1 MYKKYI
7 TVALFLFSTHAF
19 AEDGFEEIV
28 VTGLRNDVSLQ
39 DAPSSVTVF
48 TRDEIKDASITRN
61 SDYLSLTTGVNLVQG
76 ATLYDSQVSIRGL
89 YNARLTESN
98 YALIVDGILIP
109 NPGALNRELIDVAQI
124 EVIKGAQSALYGRN
138 AIAGAIIINTVKPS
152 GGDFAGSTR
161 MSYGNNNAAAL
172 HQTINIPIS
181 DDFGLKVSFGGTRTD
196 GFYHN
201 AYSDQQSIDDSS
213 ERDYSI
219 RFYGQ
224 ATDAV
229 TIDVKVGGS
238 SADSGAVNFNS
249 FQQGYSPANGANPV
263 VTTDINNVNIRY
275 LNNVNNRN
283 EVDNLN
289 ISAKLIHDYGDDNSL
304 TVLLSRNEQETTLF
318 GDGTNAQA
326 TYAAAGAA
334 FGQASM
340 SMDFINGVATVLGMN
355 DSRFSSEANPTLA
368 AAMFLNT
375 PANAAEANTI
385 LRAAFAVGVPAMN
398 IPGQPNY
405 AQCLTSSLSA
415 TANNPATAPYNYT
428 NNFPTYGPTTCDGYQ
443 YQERNQSDS
452 NFELRYSSN
461 PKQTVAWVAG
471 FSLHRITT
479 EAIASIGEDRGLP
492 IIQNE
497 LNATSTN
504 SPTTVLYSDDIENNV
519 AAVFGSLNVN
529 ITESFNITFDGRY
542 DRETKTVKNNVPNTS
557 NPHPDALNNPN
568 FNPISAC
575 DPANTELL
583 VPTTHCG
590 VRYLNILYNFN
601 GGNPV
606 ADVKNTYS
614 QFQPKLAL
622 SYRPEDTGLNLYASY
637 GLGFR
642 SGGFNFTGLEQT
654 INFYYCPNGL
664 RAPDALQ
671 PCNAIFGPN
680 PAMMSEIVAFE
691 SEDASKY
698 QLQVFNVRDEY
709 KKETSDSFEAGL
721 KAVLDDGNTVLDF
734 AMYNNE
740 IKNLQTF
747 NYFAGAFGLLYG
759 ITNIDEATVTGIEFS
774 AKFLAAKD
782 FSLGF
787 GLSSISSEIVK
798 NTNRPYTKGN
808 AVPFIP
814 ENDAN
819 FFMQYKGAVSD
830 QVEFLFRMDFS
841 YTGVTW
847 FSEVQD
853 DRINNVFTKNTSAV
867 CSLGANPIPN
877 SVSPCGATTPTIDQ
891 TDLSKSRRNAFS
903 VVNMRLDLI
912 AEQSFRFGV
921 WGKNILDERYPVEV
935 IAAPEAGQS
944 FVLES
949 GGASYGIEFS
959 ASY

>member
-1 MYKKYI
+1 MYKKCI
-7 TVALFLFSTHAF
+7 AVAFILFSTQAF
-19 AEDGFEEIV
+19 AEDGFEEVV

-48 TRDEIKDASITRN
+48 TREEIKDASITRN

-201 AYSDQQSIDDSS
+201 AYSDQQSIDNSS

-238 SADSGAVNFNS
+238 SAESGAVNFNS

-326 TYAAAGAA
+326 TYAAADAA
-334 FGQASM
+334 FDLARPQLVT
-340 SMDFINGVATVLGMN
+340 NVAPILAMN
-355 DSRFSSEANPTLA
+355 DSRFADATA
-368 AAMFLNT
+368 AEGFLNNT
-375 PANAAEANTI
+375 MNPAIAAEANTI
-385 LRAAFAVGVPAMN
+385 LRAAFAVGAPAMN

-405 AQCLTSSLSA
+405 AQCLATSA
-415 TANNPATAPYNYT
+415 TQTANNPATAPYNYAG
-428 NNFPTYGPTTCDGYQ
+428 NFPTYGPTTCDGYQ

-471 FSLHRITT
+471 FSLHRIAT
-479 EAIASIGEDRGLP
+479 EAIASIGEDRGLA

-497 LNATSTN
+497 LNASSTN

-542 DRETKTVKNNVPNTS
+542 DRETKMVKNNVPNTS
-557 NPHPDALNNPN
+557 TPTPDAINNPGSPTC
-568 FNPISAC
+568 NPAATVLGTIS
-575 DPANTELL
+575 TY
-583 VPTTHCG
+583 CG

-664 RAPDALQ
+664 PAPTALQ
-671 PCNAIFGPN
+671 PCNAVFGPN
-680 PAMMSEIVAFE
+680 PMMPSQIVAYA
-691 SEDASKY
+691 STDASKY

-734 AMYNNE
+734 AMYKQRNKE
-740 IKNLQTF
+740 
-747 NYFAGAFGLLYG
+747 
-759 ITNIDEATVTGIEFS
+759 
-774 AKFLAAKD
+774 
-782 FSLGF
+782 
-787 GLSSISSEIVK
+787 
-798 NTNRPYTKGN
+798 P
-808 AVPFIP
+808 
-814 ENDAN
+814 
-819 FFMQYKGAVSD
+819 SD
-830 QVEFLFRMDFS
+830 L
-841 YTGVTW
+841 
-847 FSEVQD
+847 
-853 DRINNVFTKNTSAV
+853 
-867 CSLGANPIPN
+867 
-877 SVSPCGATTPTIDQ
+877 
-891 TDLSKSRRNAFS
+891 
-903 VVNMRLDLI
+903 
-912 AEQSFRFGV
+912 
-921 WGKNILDERYPVEV
+921 
-935 IAAPEAGQS
+935 
-944 FVLES
+944 
-949 GGASYGIEFS
+949 
-959 ASY
+959 